1 IERRGRAAT
10 TQGEVAEAPCEARDR
25 GRERQKPDIA
35 PGPERP
41 ALGLW
46 AGRQDVGHVD
56 QYRAHEQDREQGGPD
71 DRAAGPAG
79 HVSLREGSRVSIIM
93 IFCQILRD
101 SPVVSVSTSFTAS
114 SSTGSWESC
123 TYNAPP
129 YSSATTTPSNSRGS
143 ATGRSA

>member
-1 IERRGRAAT
+1 MRRPALTVDSAPTSAAPSRGSGRT
-10 TQGEVAEAPCEARDR
+10 TRRTC
-25 GRERQKPDIA
+25 DIA

-41 ALGLW
+41 VRGLW
-46 AGRQDVGHVD
+46 AGRQDVGRVH

-71 DRAAGPAG
+71 NRAAGPAG
-79 HVSLREGSRVSIIM
+79 QVSLREGSRVSMIM

-123 TYNAPP
+123 TYSAATLLVSDK
-129 YSSATTTPSNSRGS
+129 SSEQ
-143 ATGRSA
+143 